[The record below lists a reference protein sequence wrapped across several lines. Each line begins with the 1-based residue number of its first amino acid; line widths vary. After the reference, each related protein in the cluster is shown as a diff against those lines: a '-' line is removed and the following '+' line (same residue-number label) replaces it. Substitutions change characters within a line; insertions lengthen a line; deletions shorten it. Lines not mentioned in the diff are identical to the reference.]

1 LRRRPLKALTRKVRL
16 INAAVIVGTRSEA
29 IKLAP
34 VIHELER
41 QEGVKGFVVSTGQH
55 REMLDQMFEAFEI
68 TPDIDLDVMR
78 MNQKLSDLTA
88 ALVAGLGDVL
98 RASEPDWVIVQGDT
112 STAFCGA
119 LAAFYEGIP
128 VAHVEAGLRTGDL
141 RSPFPEEANRRLTG
155 SLADLHFCPTVRN
168 RSNLLAEGVDPEKI
182 LVVGNTVIDALLW
195 AVSRVRLSSAR
206 LPKTRTRRIL
216 LTLHRRENQGEV
228 MRRAAQAV
236 RRLASRGDVEVVFPV
251 HKSPAVRRTVLPVL
265 EGVEGV
271 LLCEPLDYF
280 ALVEVLDSCELVL
293 TDSGGLQE
301 EAPTLGKPSLVLRE
315 TTERPEAIEA
325 GVARL
330 IGTEPDDIYR
340 AARELLD
347 NEVAYRAMT
356 TPVNPFGD
364 GLASNRIVAAIS
376 ESELREAA

>member
-1 LRRRPLKALTRKVRL
+1 MKV
-16 INAAVIVGTRSEA
+16 AVVVGTRPEA

-41 QEGVKGFVVSTGQH
+41 QEGVKGLVVSTGQH

-68 TPDIDLDVMR
+68 TPDIDLELMR
-78 MNQKLSDLTA
+78 TNQKLSDLTA
-88 ALVAGLGDVL
+88 ALVAGLGEVL
-98 RASEPDWVIVQGDT
+98 RSSEPDWVIVQGDT

-141 RSPFPEEANRRLTG
+141 RSPFPEEANRKLTG

-168 RSNLLAEGVDPEKI
+168 RNNLLAEGVDPERI

-195 AVSRVRLSSAR
+195 TVSRVRSSL

-216 LTLHRRENQGEV
+216 VTLHRRENQGEV

-280 ALVEVLDSCELVL
+280 ALVEVLDSCEFVL

-301 EAPTLGKPSLVLRE
+301 EAPTLGKPSLVLRD

-356 TPVNPFGD
+356 TPVNPYGD